1 LSLKQK
7 LLIVEDETAILRGLT
22 DLFTLQGYDVVTEQ
36 DGEKGLETALSGKF
50 DCILLDVMLPTLDGF
65 SICNKIREVSR
76 EQAIIMLTAKSSEE
90 DIITG
95 LTLGA
100 DDYIAKPFS
109 VKELVLRVKTILRRT
124 AHKEKNEHL
133 NIGKDI
139 TIDCLHLTGH
149 VYGKEQLFTRREV
162 DILNYLN
169 KHQRPIPR
177 SELLTEIWGYNN
189 PSEIDTRTVDIH
201 IAKLRKKVEVKANT
215 PKLLVTYRG
224 EGYKLC
230 L

>member
-1 LSLKQK
+1 LTHKPK
-7 LLIVEDETAILRGLT
+7 LLIVEDEAAILRGLT
-22 DLFTLQGYDVVTEQ
+22 DLFTLQGYDVASEQ
-36 DGEKGLETALSGKF
+36 DGQKGLETALSGKF

-124 AHKEKNEHL
+124 NHKEHSDTL
-133 NIGKDI
+133 NIGSDI
-139 TIDCLHLTGH
+139 IIDCLHLTGR

-169 KHQRPIPR
+169 KHQHPICSGQLILATNLYSSQYLFSDSFGVSPP
-177 SELLTEIWGYNN
+177 L
-189 PSEIDTRTVDIH
+189 
-201 IAKLRKKVEVKANT
+201 
-215 PKLLVTYRG
+215 
-224 EGYKLC
+224 
-230 L
+230 